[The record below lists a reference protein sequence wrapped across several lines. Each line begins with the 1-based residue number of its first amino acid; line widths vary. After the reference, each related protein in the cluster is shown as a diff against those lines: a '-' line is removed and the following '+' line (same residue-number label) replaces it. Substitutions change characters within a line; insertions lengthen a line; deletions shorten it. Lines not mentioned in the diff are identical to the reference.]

1 MKKKLKLAVVAFC
14 SVSSVVAQD
23 VDSLGLGN
31 VAQDEQAFTFTE
43 AQLGEDDDVSQN
55 ISVAGSN
62 SNTYARNVGY
72 RFSAARFKYR
82 AYNSKYNEIYVNGNP
97 LNDIERGE
105 FSFFNVGGLNNQ
117 TRNVEMSLPFEDNG
131 FAITA
136 LGGSNNYNFRPS
148 TMPSGHR
155 VSLAGANRNYTFR
168 GMYSYN
174 SGINDKGWSYSAALT
189 YRWANEGYIEGTFY
203 NALSYFFGVEKII
216 NDQHSLSLVTWGNP
230 TERAAQAASTDEMY
244 WIANDNHYNPNWG
257 YQNGEKRNARV
268 IESFAPTAL
277 LTWDFTIDE
286 KTKLTTTLLGKYS
299 MYSSSRLNYNN
310 STNPAPDYYSLM
322 PSYHYNVWDPTDTE
336 NRTETA
342 RANWQAAYD
351 YLSASKANRQI
362 NWDRLYYA
370 NKTASLQGADAMY
383 YQQAYHDDQL
393 TLNLSSVLR
402 KELSK
407 NSVLNAGITL
417 STNKGMHYQTM
428 EDLLGASRF
437 RNINTYV
444 VGTYAENSDEVQYD
458 LNHPN
463 AEVREGDRFAYD
475 YNVFVNKATAWA
487 GYAHDF
493 NFARVFVNGRISGMT
508 MQREGKMRNGLAKD
522 NSFGKSGT
530 AKFLDGGGKIGA
542 SFNLGKGHMITA
554 GAGYE
559 LKAPT
564 PRTSFASPQVNNDF
578 VNNLKNEK
586 VMSAELGYSLSTSW
600 LKANVS
606 GYYSKL
612 TDVTEYSMAYSDI
625 QNSFS
630 YISLTGIN
638 KEYYGVELGL
648 DIKLNSAFSINA
660 LGTISEAKYTN
671 NAYVS
676 YMLSD
681 GTKSEDG
688 SLYHKDLCVN
698 KGMREGGTPLTAAS
712 LGLSYHQGGWYI
724 DVIGNYYD
732 RIYLYYSPITRYYED
747 YPGAK
752 DPTTGEMMFDEN
764 NKMVRDLSELP
775 DQAKGD
781 GGFMLDLSIGK
792 SIYVKKGSLSFNLML
807 TNVLNNQKICTGG
820 MEQNRRD
827 TDEKGETIRTYSF
840 KNSPKKFYANGI
852 NGMFIVTYKF

>member
-1 MKKKLKLAVVAFC
+1 MKNKLKLAVIALC
-14 SVSSVVAQD
+14 SASSVAAQE

-105 FSFFNVGGLNNQ
+105 FNFSNVGGLNNQ

-189 YRWANEGYIEGTFY
+189 YRGATEGYIEGTFY

-322 PSYHYNVWDPTDTE
+322 PSYHYNVWDPTDGE
-336 NRTETA
+336 NRTATA
-342 RANWQAAYD
+342 FGNWQAAYD

-370 NKTASLQGADAMY
+370 NKMASQQGADAMY

-393 TLNLSSVLR
+393 TLNLASVLR
-402 KELSK
+402 KELGK

-417 STNKGMHYQTM
+417 STNKGLHYQTM
-428 EDLLGASRF
+428 EDLLGASKF

-458 LNHPN
+458 LNNPN
-463 AEVREGDRFAYD
+463 AEVRVGDKFAYD
-475 YNVFVNKATAWA
+475 YNIFVNKATAWA
-487 GYAHDF
+487 GYSHDF
-493 NFARVFVNGRISGMT
+493 SFARVFVNGRISGLT

-522 NSFGKSGT
+522 NSFGKSGS

-542 SFNLGKGHMITA
+542 SFNLGKGHLVNI

-559 LKAPT
+559 WKAPT
-564 PRTSFASPQVNNDF
+564 ARTAFASPQVNNDF
-578 VNNLKNEK
+578 VDNLKNEK
-586 VMSAELGYSLSTSW
+586 VMSAEVGYSLSTSW
-600 LKANVS
+600 LKANIN

-612 TDVTEYSMAYSDI
+612 VDVTEYSMAYSDI
-625 QNSFS
+625 ENSFS

-638 KEYYGVELGL
+638 KEYYGVELGM
-648 DIKLNSAFSINA
+648 DIKLTSALSINA

-671 NAYVS
+671 NSYVS

-681 GTKSEDG
+681 GVKAADG
-688 SLYHKDLCVN
+688 SLYHKDICVN

-732 RIYLYYSPITRYYED
+732 RIYLYYSPITRYFDNLDANKNKQLDYEEVNQLN
-747 YPGAK
+747 AQ
-752 DPTTGEMMFDEN
+752 GEVLY
-764 NKMVRDLSELP
+764 NKL
-775 DQAKGD
+775 DQAKGK

-820 MEQNRRD
+820 MEQNRVD
-827 TDEKGETIRTYSF
+827 ADETGETIRTYSF

>member
-105 FSFFNVGGLNNQ
+105 FSFSNVGGLNNQ

-168 GMYSYN
+168 GMYYYN

-244 WIANDNHYNPNWG
+244 WIANNNHYNPNWG

-299 MYSSSRLNYNN
+299 MYSSSKLNYNN

-493 NFARVFVNGRISGMT
+493 NFARVFVNGRISGIT

-542 SFNLGKGHMITA
+542 NINLGKGHMITA

-612 TDVTEYSMAYSDI
+612 TDVTEYSINNDIRCIQISDCKP
-625 QNSFS
+625 
-630 YISLTGIN
+630 T
-638 KEYYGVELGL
+638 
-648 DIKLNSAFSINA
+648 
-660 LGTISEAKYTN
+660 KY
-671 NAYVS
+671 A
-676 YMLSD
+676 D
-681 GTKSEDG
+681 
-688 SLYHKDLCVN
+688 
-698 KGMREGGTPLTAAS
+698 
-712 LGLSYHQGGWYI
+712 
-724 DVIGNYYD
+724 
-732 RIYLYYSPITRYYED
+732 D
-747 YPGAK
+747 Y
-752 DPTTGEMMFDEN
+752 
-764 NKMVRDLSELP
+764 
-775 DQAKGD
+775 
-781 GGFMLDLSIGK
+781 
-792 SIYVKKGSLSFNLML
+792 
-807 TNVLNNQKICTGG
+807 
-820 MEQNRRD
+820 
-827 TDEKGETIRTYSF
+827 
-840 KNSPKKFYANGI
+840 
-852 NGMFIVTYKF
+852 